1 MFVELKRDILIK
13 VCKNDKFIIFAS
25 TVWQSCRSFL
35 YNFYYVIRLAAKAA
49 CSFTGLFLL
58 PKSKE
63 LRNTVFVPIKLI
75 KQANEENW
83 SRSLA
88 YFIRMKALYVN
99 NTHYCFNLRSLSKKL
114 GCSIGCLS
122 HHLRELRIRKLV
134 VDHAGNLTFKG
145 YKKLQ
150 ADWGYKCIGVPVD
163 PKNQLDVL
171 RAQIIRFN
179 LQQQAYNIKKSGI
192 QLCPGYLEPDT
203 LFERADSCYAGLSA
217 RGFGRLLKLS
227 PAQGAAIRAKLIHI
241 GLLSSERRFA
251 LLIASG
257 GPFAGGGPAD
267 GLREMKRQGLMPMY
281 AFLRDGNIIAER
293 RMQLEYRRA

>member
-1 MFVELKRDILIK
+1 MFVPLKR
-13 VCKNDKFIIFAS
+13 KNPINEQICVFLQLSVHLRATFINGYFVLANGAAWITKGLFYLLKSMRS
-25 TVWQSCRSFL
+25 TVFL
-35 YNFYYVIRLAAKAA
+35 
-49 CSFTGLFLL
+49 
-58 PKSKE
+58 
-63 LRNTVFVPIKLI
+63 PIKLI
-75 KQANEENW
+75 KQANDENW

-88 YFIRMKALYVN
+88 YFVRMKALYVN
-99 NTHYCFNLRSLSKKL
+99 NTHYGFNIRNLSQKI

-122 HHLRELRIRKLV
+122 HHLRELRSRGLV
-134 VDHAGNLTFKG
+134 VDHSGNLTFKG

-163 PKNQLDVL
+163 PKNQLNLL

-192 QLCPGYLEPDT
+192 QFCPGYLQPDS

-241 GLLSSERRFA
+241 GILSSERRFC

-267 GLREMKRQGLMPMY
+267 GLIQMKRQGLIPMH
-281 AFLRDGNIIAER
+281 AFLRDGNIITEK
-293 RMQLEYRRA
+293 RMQLEYVRAKDTMEK